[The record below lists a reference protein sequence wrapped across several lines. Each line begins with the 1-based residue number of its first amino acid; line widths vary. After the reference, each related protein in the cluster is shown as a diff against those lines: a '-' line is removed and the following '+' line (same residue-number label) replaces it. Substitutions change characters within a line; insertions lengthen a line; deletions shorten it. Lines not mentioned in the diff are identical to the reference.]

1 MLRTDAHSR
10 ALLPRLDARFRTL
23 SACAFMTLGTLA
35 AATPANA
42 VVMGT
47 SSSLGGS
54 TVRLVGPYYCSGV
67 AISRRHVATAAHCA
81 NRAMRIMGGGAAT
94 GIASVAKSALLED
107 GRRVSVSGDAAI
119 LTLTSPLPSCI
130 GAATIGQSDSDSFT
144 IAGYGTTDERN
155 RAAFGTLHE
164 ARLVPA
170 SPLALVDPNR
180 SGSIS
185 ASACFGDSGGP
196 VMRGGVL
203 VGIITRAAHPSPRI
217 ACGHLT
223 RWVPI
228 TVSGTASETLIA
240 EAEPNEQPRKRDRRQ
255 SATRLHSDAQ
265 VSLFA
270 SWFVEKTE
278 TRKMS
283 RRKTAQRQIRW
294 TGLLQRSLLFQRV
307 RTCWP
312 MARGFRIAG

>member
-1 MLRTDAHSR
+1 MLRA
-10 ALLPRLDARFRTL
+10 RLRTPI
-23 SACAFMTLGTLA
+23 ACTLMTLGLVTA
-35 AATPANA
+35 TTPAKA

-47 SSSLGGS
+47 SSSLSGS

-81 NRAMRIMGGGAAT
+81 NRGMRIVGGGGSV
-94 GIASVAKSALLED
+94 GIAGVSKSAVLDD
-107 GRRVSVSGDAAI
+107 GRRVSVTGDAAI
-119 LTLTSPLPSCI
+119 LTLTSPLPSSI
-130 GAATIGQSDSDSFT
+130 SAATLGTSDSDHFT
-144 IAGYGTTDERN
+144 IAGYGTTNERN
-155 RAAFGTLHE
+155 RLAFGTLHE
-164 ARLVPA
+164 ARLVAA

-228 TVSGTASETLIA
+228 VASGTASETVVADAAI
-240 EAEPNEQPRKRDRRQ
+240 EPPRKRGRHQ
-255 SATRLHSDAQ
+255 SAKRQQSDVQ
-265 VSLFA
+265 VSLFGG
-270 SWFVEKTE
+270 WFVEKTE
-278 TRKMS
+278 TRKAS
-283 RRKTAQRQIRW
+283 RRKTAQR
-294 TGLLQRSLLFQRV
+294 
-307 RTCWP
+307 
-312 MARGFRIAG
+312 

>member
-1 MLRTDAHSR
+1 MRNG
-10 ALLPRLDARFRTL
+10 RFRAL
-23 SACAFMTLGTLA
+23 SACAFFILALLA
-35 AATPANA
+35 AAPANA
-42 VVMGT
+42 IVMGT
-47 SSSLGGS
+47 SSSHGGS

-81 NRAMRIMGGGAAT
+81 NRAMRIMGGGGSI
-94 GIASVAKSALLED
+94 GIAGVAKSAVLDD

-119 LTLTSPLPSCI
+119 LTLTSVLSVSP
-130 GAATIGQSDSDSFT
+130 ATIGQSDSERFT
-144 IAGYGTTDERN
+144 IAGYGTTNESN
-155 RAAFGTLHE
+155 RFAFGTLHE
-164 ARLVPA
+164 ASLVAA

-228 TVSGTASETLIA
+228 TISGTASEPVVADATA
-240 EAEPNEQPRKRDRRQ
+240 DEAPRKRRSARRQ
-255 SATRLHSDAQ
+255 SSDAQ

-270 SWFVEKTE
+270 SWFVEKPE
-278 TRKMS
+278 TRKLA
-283 RRKTAQRQIRW
+283 RRKTAQR
-294 TGLLQRSLLFQRV
+294 
-307 RTCWP
+307 
-312 MARGFRIAG
+312 

>member
-1 MLRTDAHSR
+1 MQRTH
-10 ALLPRLDARFRTL
+10 FRTL
-23 SACAFMTLGTLA
+23 SACALMTLGALA
-35 AATPANA
+35 AAPPANA

-81 NRAMRIMGGGAAT
+81 NRGMRVMGGGGVAD
-94 GIASVAKSALLED
+94 VAKSAVLDD
-107 GRRVSVSGDAAI
+107 GRRVFVSGDAAI
-119 LTLTSPLPSCI
+119 LTLTVPLSI
-130 GAATIGQSDSDSFT
+130 GAATIGQSDSDNFT

-164 ARLVPA
+164 ARLVSA

-223 RWVPI
+223 RWAPI
-228 TVSGTASETLIA
+228 TISGTASEPIVADASTD
-240 EAEPNEQPRKRDRRQ
+240 EPPRKRSRHQSVKLRQ
-255 SATRLHSDAQ
+255 SDAQ
-265 VSLFA
+265 VSLFR

-278 TRKMS
+278 TRKFAS
-283 RRKTAQRQIRW
+283 RKTAQR
-294 TGLLQRSLLFQRV
+294 
-307 RTCWP
+307 
-312 MARGFRIAG
+312 

>member
-1 MLRTDAHSR
+1 MYCVNAGLRLFAAVTV
-10 ALLPRLDARFRTL
+10 LI
-23 SACAFMTLGTLA
+23 LA
-35 AATPANA
+35 VFATPRAHA

-67 AISRRHVATAAHCA
+67 ALSRRHVATAAHCA
-81 NRAMRIMGGGAAT
+81 NRAMRIMGGGGSA
-94 GIASVAKSALLED
+94 GIAGVSKSAVLDD
-107 GRRVSVSGDAAI
+107 GRRVSVTGDAVI
-119 LTLTSPLPSCI
+119 LTLTAALPV
-130 GAATIGQSDSDSFT
+130 GAATIGQSDSDSFI

-164 ARLVPA
+164 ARLVAA
-170 SPLALVDPNR
+170 SALALVDPNR

-223 RWVPI
+223 RWTPI
-228 TVSGTASETLIA
+228 SVSGTASEPVLA
-240 EAEPNEQPRKRDRRQ
+240 DAAADDAPPRKRSRSAKRQ
-255 SATRLHSDAQ
+255 SSDEQ
-265 VSLFA
+265 VGLFA
-270 SWFVEKTE
+270 GWFVEKAE
-278 TRKMS
+278 TRKAS
-283 RRKTAQRQIRW
+283 RQKSAQR
-294 TGLLQRSLLFQRV
+294 
-307 RTCWP
+307 
-312 MARGFRIAG
+312 

>member
-1 MLRTDAHSR
+1 MPRTR
-10 ALLPRLDARFRTL
+10 ARFRTL
-23 SACAFMTLGTLA
+23 SACTLVTLA
-35 AATPANA
+35 MLAATPPAGA

-67 AISRRHVATAAHCA
+67 AISRNHIATAAHCA
-81 NRAMRIMGGGAAT
+81 NRGMRIMGGGGSV
-94 GIASVAKSALLED
+94 GIASMSKSAVLDD

-119 LTLTSPLPSCI
+119 LKLSAPLPSGI
-130 GAATIGQSDSDSFT
+130 DAATVGTSDSDRFT

-155 RAAFGTLHE
+155 RTAFGTLHE
-164 ARLVPA
+164 ASLVAA

-228 TVSGTASETLIA
+228 VVSGTASELVIA
-240 EAEPNEQPRKRDRRQ
+240 GATADEPPRRRSRQQ
-255 SATRLHSDAQ
+255 SAKREQSDVQ
-265 VSLFA
+265 VSLFGR
-270 SWFVEKTE
+270 WFVEKTE
-278 TRKMS
+278 TRKVS
-283 RRKTAQRQIRW
+283 RHKTARR
-294 TGLLQRSLLFQRV
+294 
-307 RTCWP
+307 
-312 MARGFRIAG
+312 